1 MRGNGSMKT
10 VRILFIGDIVG
21 IPGQAMFQKHIA
33 SIRSTYAI
41 DGLVVNGE
49 NSSSRGRGITPQ
61 IATLFKQCGVDVI
74 TSGNHIWDAREIY
87 GYIAENKHLV
97 RPANYPSVTP
107 GAGFSLFTCKGV
119 TIAVINIQGRVFM
132 KDHLECPFRT
142 VESILTYVKT
152 KTNLIFVD
160 VHAEA
165 TSEKMGLGFY
175 LDGKV
180 TGVVGTHTHTQT
192 ADERIL
198 PQGTAYIS
206 DLGMTGALN
215 SMLGMKKGPII
226 QHFLTQMPVKFE
238 VEDQGPMVLY
248 GAWIEADVQ
257 TGKAVRIDGSSV
269 QDDQIHVINN

>member
-1 MRGNGSMKT
+1 MN
-10 VRILFIGDIVG
+10 ILILGDVMGPAGREALLNNLPNIIEEKKVDFT
-21 IPGQAMFQKHIA
+21 I
-33 SIRSTYAI
+33 
-41 DGLVVNGE
+41 VNGE
-49 NSSSRGRGITPQ
+49 NSADNGRGITKN
-61 IATLFKQCGVDVI
+61 IAEKFFEIGVDVI

-97 RPANYPSVTP
+97 RPANYPSDTP

-257 TGKAVRIDGSSV
+257 TGKAVRIERIKV
-269 QDDQIHVINN
+269 IDDQIHVINN